1 MTRIDVTLYLD
12 SAFEFFTTEDLAQVD
27 MSATYDKVAELITK
41 RIVRATGVEDVH
53 VFVYRSGM
61 RDYWNVSGTESFSEI
76 RDLDEVVREV
86 LFDFPWWDRDMWA
99 VME

>member
-12 SAFEFFTTEDLAQVD
+12 SAFDGWSDKDLAQVD
-27 MSATYDKVAELITK
+27 MSATYDKVAELITE

-53 VFVYRSGM
+53 VFVYRSGI

-76 RDLDEVVREV
+76 RDLDEAVRDV
-86 LFDFPWWDRDMWA
+86 LIEFPWWDGNVWA
-99 VME
+99 VTK